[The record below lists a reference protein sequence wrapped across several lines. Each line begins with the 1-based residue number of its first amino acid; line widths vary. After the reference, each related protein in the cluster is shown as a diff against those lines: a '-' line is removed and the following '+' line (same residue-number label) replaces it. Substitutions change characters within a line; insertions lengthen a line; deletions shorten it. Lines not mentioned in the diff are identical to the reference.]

1 MLLSRSP
8 GILERVS
15 ARPPKRRTRIAV
27 RILAGLPALA
37 ACTSSPPVP
46 PAASPA
52 TSATAPA
59 ASAASPASSNASPV
73 RTTPPAAP
81 AGVAARVRPRV
92 TVSQLRTADG
102 SVVTVAVFRGPVQY
116 VLHNGSQDPGPRYAA
131 LVRAGPAV
139 SSSERR
145 HLLAAFNGG
154 FLLRS
159 RAGGYEQEGHVFRA
173 LRHGL
178 ASLVIDR
185 SGQAR
190 IGVWGVDVPAAGEA
204 VYSVRQNL
212 WLLVEGGRPTREA
225 ARWWRWGGTV
235 GHAEYVARSA
245 LGQDASGDLI
255 YAASMSTIPEDLA
268 VALARSGAQ
277 IAMELDINPEWV
289 QLAVARTPGG
299 SLHAPIPGQVRS
311 PTQYLTGWTRDF
323 IAVLAPG

>member
-15 ARPPKRRTRIAV
+15 ARPPQRRIRIAV
-27 RILAGLPALA
+27 SILAGLPALA
-37 ACTSSPPVP
+37 ACSSSPSVA
-46 PAASPA
+46 PAS
-52 TSATAPA
+52 SPA
-59 ASAASPASSNASPV
+59 ASAASPVRTAPATAPAASPG
-73 RTTPPAAP
+73 RTAP
-81 AGVAARVRPRV
+81 STASVAARVPPHV
-92 TVSQLRTADG
+92 TVSQIRTADG

-116 VLHNGSQDPGPRYAA
+116 VLHNGSGDPGPGYAA

-139 SSSERR
+139 GGAERR

-178 ASLVIDR
+178 ASLVIGR

-190 IGVWGVDVPAAGEA
+190 IGVWGVDVPVPGEA

-212 WLLVEGGRPTREA
+212 WPLVEGGQPTAEA
-225 ARWWRWGGTV
+225 ARWWRWGGTI

-255 YAASMSTIPEDLA
+255 YAASMSTVPEDLA
-268 VALARSGAQ
+268 VALARSGAR

-289 QLAVARTPGG
+289 QLAVAHTPGG

-323 IAVLAPG
+323 ITVLAPS

>member
-1 MLLSRSP
+1 MR
-8 GILERVS
+8 
-15 ARPPKRRTRIAV
+15 AV
-27 RILAGLPALA
+27 GVLA
-37 ACTSSPPVP
+37 ALCAAAACSSSPSATSDAS

-52 TSATAPA
+52 
-59 ASAASPASSNASPV
+59 
-73 RTTPPAAP
+73 RTTPPATASD
-81 AGVAARVRPRV
+81 AAHVPPRV
-92 TVSQLRTADG
+92 SVSQIRTADG

-116 VLHNGSQDPGPRYAA
+116 VLHDGSQDPGPAYAA

-139 SSSERR
+139 TGAERR
-145 HLLAAFNGG
+145 RLLAAFNGG
-154 FLLRS
+154 FLLHS
-159 RAGGYEQEGHVFRA
+159 RAGGYEQEGHVFKA

-190 IGVWGVDVPAAGEA
+190 IGVWGADVPAPGEA

-212 WLLVEGGRPTREA
+212 WLLVQDSQPTREA

-255 YAASMSTIPEDLA
+255 YAASMFTTPEDLA
-268 VALARSGAQ
+268 VALARSGAR

-289 QLAVARTPGG
+289 QLAVAHTPGG
-299 SLHAPIPGQVRS
+299 RLRAPIPGQVRP

-323 IAVLAPG
+323 ITVLAPG